1 MRELFESGNPMID
14 ATYAEVTDGEI
25 VTRDAEEWRREFL
38 ARHVVEL
45 PTFVER
51 REWLNKYQKLHGP
64 ADLDALKVTI
74 RAVQN
79 KRIL

>member
-1 MRELFESGNPMID
+1 MID
-14 ATYAEVTDGEI
+14 AMYVEMIDCQI
-25 VTRDAEEWRREFL
+25 VTRDAEEWRREFM
-38 ARHVVEL
+38 ARHVLEL

>member
-1 MRELFESGNPMID
+1 MSEYVELL
-14 ATYAEVTDGEI
+14 DGEI

-38 ARHVVEL
+38 ALHVLTL

-74 RAVQN
+74 RALQN